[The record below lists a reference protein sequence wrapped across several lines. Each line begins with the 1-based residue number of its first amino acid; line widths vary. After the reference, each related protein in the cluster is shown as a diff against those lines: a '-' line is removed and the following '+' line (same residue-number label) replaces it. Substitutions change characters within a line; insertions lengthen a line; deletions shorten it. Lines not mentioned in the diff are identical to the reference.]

1 MTPACI
7 RHHRA
12 RAARGRAP
20 GLALVCLWLGAPTA
34 AAQSSPWYLAAST
47 SLAHESNLLR
57 LADAQ
62 APLAGESRSDTV
74 LSTALVGGLNQGL
87 GRQRLTGSLTL
98 RDNRFDHNGKYD
110 NQSYNGSLG
119 LNWSTVERVSGVLAM
134 SAARNLS
141 TFNAD
146 GVGLLSEKNLETTRA
161 VNGSVSVGLVTQ
173 YSFELGAGQRQV
185 RNSAADERVLARDFN
200 QDTLSAGLTWRPS
213 GALNLAATLRTL
225 RALYPTFRTTAAGV
239 ESDRYQQQQTEL
251 VAGWQAT
258 GASTLDARVTFGD
271 TRYRVNEERNFSGVN
286 GSLSWLW
293 QTTGKLRL
301 TTRYSRDKGQDAYP
315 TTTAGVFQGLSVG
328 SVPATLNDQRVIS
341 TLRLQSDLDLSPKLA
356 LVASVQQA
364 RRTIVR
370 NTFVPAGLDAPLA
383 QSGRDRTTLWTL
395 GGRWA
400 PLRSALLGCD
410 AASERR
416 RASGDL
422 SANLKSASLSCFG
435 QFTLQ

>member
-1 MTPACI
+1 MTPPCI
-7 RHHRA
+7 RHHPA
-12 RAARGRAP
+12 RAACGGTA
-20 GLALVCLWLGAPTA
+20 GLALAFLWLGATTA

-47 SLAHESNLLR
+47 AFAHESNLLR

-87 GRQRLTGSLTL
+87 GRQRVTGSLTL
-98 RDNRFDHNGKYD
+98 RDNRFDHNAKYD

-119 LNWSTVERVSGVLAM
+119 LNWSTVERVSGVLAV
-134 SAARNLS
+134 SAARSLS

-146 GVGLLSEKNLETTRA
+146 GVGLLAEKNLETTRA

-173 YSFELGAGQRQV
+173 YSLELGAGEQRV
-185 RNSAADERVLARDFN
+185 RNSAADERVLARDYN

-213 GALNLAATLRTL
+213 GGFSLAAVLRTL
-225 RALYPTFRTTAAGV
+225 HAVYPTFRTSASGV
-239 ESDRYQQQQTEL
+239 ESDRYKQQQTEL
-251 VAGWQAT
+251 VAGWQPT
-258 GASTLDARVTFGD
+258 GASRLDARVTFGD

-286 GSLSWLW
+286 GSLNWLW
-293 QTTGKLRL
+293 QATGKLRL
-301 TTRYSRDKGQDAYP
+301 TTRYSRDKGQDTYP
-315 TTTAGVFQGLSVG
+315 TTTAGFFQGIPVG
-328 SVPATLNDQRVIS
+328 SVPATLNDQRVS
-341 TLRLQSDLDLSPKLA
+341 SALRLQSDLDLSPKIA
-356 LVASVQQA
+356 LVASVQQT

-370 NTFVPAGLDAPLA
+370 NTFVPAGLDTPVV
-383 QSGRDRTTLWTL
+383 QSGRDSTTQWTL

-416 RASGDL
+416 RASGAL
-422 SANLKSASLSCFG
+422 SANLNGASLSCFG